1 MKRPRESRRKEV
13 GEQRTLVLK
22 EPFLIR
28 LLLRPPPLLTA
39 AWGPCAPLWLTNCGF
54 HPVVHAHVQRNTLTQ
69 ALLPRSCP
77 LSGQPCLEGSVYP
90 TPTSDQPQP
99 RPQSPSPLSPLA
111 PSVSIFT
118 HSPSGGGGRVRWEAM
133 TWKAGGL
140 VFQPAVCPWGELLPL
155 WKPRG
160 WVGVEMVGV
169 LLASW
174 RDRLKVKRAAISRAP
189 KPFPK
194 RTESKAGL
202 ASVQFTCLESLRG

>member
-1 MKRPRESRRKEV
+1 
-13 GEQRTLVLK
+13 
-22 EPFLIR
+22 
-28 LLLRPPPLLTA
+28 
-39 AWGPCAPLWLTNCGF
+39 
-54 HPVVHAHVQRNTLTQ
+54 
-69 ALLPRSCP
+69 
-77 LSGQPCLEGSVYP
+77 
-90 TPTSDQPQP
+90 
-99 RPQSPSPLSPLA
+99 
-111 PSVSIFT
+111 
-118 HSPSGGGGRVRWEAM
+118 M

-174 RDRLKVKRAAISRAP
+174 RDRLKVKRAAISQAP

>member
-1 MKRPRESRRKEV
+1 
-13 GEQRTLVLK
+13 
-22 EPFLIR
+22 
-28 LLLRPPPLLTA
+28 
-39 AWGPCAPLWLTNCGF
+39 
-54 HPVVHAHVQRNTLTQ
+54 
-69 ALLPRSCP
+69 
-77 LSGQPCLEGSVYP
+77 
-90 TPTSDQPQP
+90 
-99 RPQSPSPLSPLA
+99 
-111 PSVSIFT
+111 
-118 HSPSGGGGRVRWEAM
+118 M

-140 VFQPAVCPWGELLPL
+140 VFQPAVCPWGELLLL